1 MIISLKQAVEQRSTP
16 SDLRVLANS
25 LERIAKD
32 GYVYEEMP
40 TNDHTATVVREPAY
54 DRKACIENAAAL
66 RRLAGE
72 LHRLQTKLPGVFA
85 KMAGLDH
92 A

>member
-1 MIISLKQAVEQRSTP
+1 MAAILDLKCAIAQKTTP

-32 GYVYEEMP
+32 GYVYID
-40 TNDHTATVVREPAY
+40 TVNGAVVREPSY
-54 DRKACIENAAAL
+54 DRKAAIENAAAL